1 MKLTE
6 KVTLEQRFEDG
17 EGISHMDICDK
28 SILDE
33 GRSVAKTWGWIGSS
47 KFKKQPGRGHWS
59 GPEWGETQELRSQ
72 MKPVHHQPASL
83 GKSHSEITPT
93 VTKSKPR
100 SSQSNFFFFHF
111 PPSPGDIWTMSE
123 DSFGCC
129 NWEVCLVTQSCPT
142 LCDPMDCSPPGFSTH
157 EDSPGKNTGVGCH
170 SLLQGI
176 FPTQGL
182 NLGLLHCRA
191 DSLLSK
197 PPAKNNWEQRA
208 ANWHLIILKCCY
220 TSYKA

>member
-100 SSQSNFFFFHF
+100 SSQSNFFFFSLPSF
-111 PPSPGDIWTMSE
+111 PRGHLNNVWRQ
-123 DSFGCC
+123 F
-129 NWEVCLVTQSCPT
+129 W
-142 LCDPMDCSPPGFSTH
+142 
-157 EDSPGKNTGVGCH
+157 
-170 SLLQGI
+170 LLQLGSMLSHSI
-176 FPTQGL
+176 VSNSLRPHGL
-182 NLGLLHCRA
+182 
-191 DSLLSK
+191 
-197 PPAKNNWEQRA
+197 
-208 ANWHLIILKCCY
+208 
-220 TSYKA
+220 